1 MRKAADMGV
10 SPLVIRGGTLV
21 GDSAVMPGASVE
33 VVDGVIARVL
43 HAADEGSGDA
53 EVLDATGCYVIP
65 GVINGHAHGCTTG
78 PLFSSAATPLALD
91 QVRLNLDR
99 HLAAGVTTVVN
110 VCGFATF
117 ADVPQHPI
125 DIRLGTTH
133 LPAAVVAADTVDGAG
148 LDEVHRTM
156 TAEHMLDEGAIALG
170 EIGSGATLG
179 GGVAA
184 YRYIPDAVEHAI
196 GRRLDPATATSLID
210 ALVGPSRVAE
220 PDDQALA
227 AALRAAGL
235 PEDVRGPVREAV
247 LRYASAPVHASLDSF
262 GEAAVLSAR
271 YGRPAVFHVAAPSVQ
286 RVLEL
291 AQGTAARVVAG
302 HMNHPSIPVDDA
314 VAWARRLRAAGAT
327 IDVSSLDIVGAR
339 RLATPEIADAL
350 VREGL
355 VDTLS
360 TDYAGGAWEPMLG
373 LVQYWMDNGSV
384 DLVEGIAMCT
394 SRPAEVF
401 GLTDRG
407 RIAEGMRADL
417 VLVSTEDVSRVRA
430 VMIAGRIEELP
441 RSR

>member
-1 MRKAADMGV
+1 MGV
-10 SPLVIRGGTLV
+10 SPLVVAGGTIV
-21 GDSAVMPGASVE
+21 GDAALMPGASVE
-33 VVDGVIARVL
+33 VVGGVIARVL
-43 HAADEGSGDA
+43 DAEVDGVGDA

-78 PLFSSAATPLALD
+78 PLFSSAAEPLTLA
-91 QVRLNLDR
+91 QVGRNLDR

-117 ADVPQHPI
+117 ADVPEHPI

-133 LPAAVVAADTVDGAG
+133 LPAAVVAADIVDGIG
-148 LDEVHRTM
+148 LDAVHRLM
-156 TAEHMLDEGAIALG
+156 TAERMLEEGAIALG

-184 YRYIPDAVEHAI
+184 YRYIPDAVEGI
-196 GRRLDPATATSLID
+196 LGRRLDPSTATQLID
-210 ALVGPSRVAE
+210 ALVGPSRLAE

-235 PEDVRGPVREAV
+235 PLDALGPVREAV
-247 LRYASAPVHASLDSF
+247 LRYASAPVHVSLDSF
-262 GEAAVLSAR
+262 GEASALSAR
-271 YGRPAVFHVAAPSVQ
+271 HGLPVVFHVAAPSVE

-291 AQGTAARVVAG
+291 AQETAARVVAG
-302 HMNHPSIPVDDA
+302 HMNHPSIPVGDA
-314 VAWARRLRAAGAT
+314 VAWARRLRTAGAT

-373 LVQYWMDNGSV
+373 LVQYWMDNGYV

-394 SRPAEVF
+394 SRPARVF
-401 GLTDRG
+401 GLADRG
-407 RIAEGMRADL
+407 RIAAGMRADL
-417 VLVSTEDVSRVRA
+417 VLVSKDDVSRVRA
-430 VMIAGRIEELP
+430 VMIAGRVVDLP
-441 RSR
+441 PSS